1 MLTKADDYPIHQR
14 PEPIA
19 CTGTDRNF
27 YDRYFFNGYAKE
39 GERFFALAFGVY
51 PNRNV
56 MDASF
61 CVIHEGIQHNLRA
74 SRHLGGERMDT
85 CVGPISIE
93 VLEPLRSL
101 RIRVND
107 DENGIKADLTF
118 ESRALA
124 LEEPRFTR
132 ELAPGLLM
140 DYTRMTQNGCY
151 QGTIE
156 VQGSRITVA
165 PGVWLGTRD
174 RSWGIRPVGKSD
186 DASQQALM
194 LQFYWLWAPVNFD
207 DCITLY
213 DLNAD
218 EKGEP
223 WHTHG
228 VVAPLEDGAP
238 ESMETVSSRVRFRSG
253 TRHAESA
260 EITFQ
265 RKGGRQLTL
274 QFEPLYQFYMSGLGY
289 LHPEW
294 GHGIDR
300 GELAVA
306 YDSIDL
312 ASVDEA
318 LPLYLHV
325 QAISH
330 VRMGGKEGLGVLE
343 QLILGPH
350 EPSGFRELFDTAP

>member
-1 MLTKADDYPIHQR
+1 
-14 PEPIA
+14 
-19 CTGTDRNF
+19 
-27 YDRYFFNGYAKE
+27 
-39 GERFFALAFGVY
+39 
-51 PNRNV
+51 
-56 MDASF
+56 
-61 CVIHEGIQHNLRA
+61 
-74 SRHLGGERMDT
+74 MDT
-85 CVGPISIE
+85 RVGPISVE

-101 RIRVND
+101 RILVDD
-107 DENGIKADLTF
+107 DEHGIKADLTF
-118 ESRALA
+118 NCRATA

-132 ELAPGLLM
+132 ELGPGLLM
-140 DYTRMTQNGCY
+140 DYTRLTQNGNY
-151 QGTIE
+151 RGTIE
-156 VQGSRITVA
+156 LQGSRTEVTPEA
-165 PGVWLGTRD
+165 WLGTRD
-174 RSWGIRPVGKSD
+174 RSWGIRPVGKSE
-186 DASQQALM
+186 DASQQAPM

-228 VVAPLEDGAP
+228 IIAPLQDGTP
-238 ESMETVSSRVRFRSG
+238 ETMEAVSSRIRFRSG
-253 TRHAESA
+253 TRHADSA
-260 EITFQ
+260 ELTF
-265 RKGGRQLTL
+265 RRRGGEELIL

-300 GELAVA
+300 GEFTVA

-312 ASVDEA
+312 ATVDEA
-318 LPLYLHV
+318 APLYLHV
-325 QAISH
+325 QAISR

-350 EPSGFRELFDTAP
+350 EPSGFRELFDMAP

>member
-19 CTGTDRNF
+19 TPGTDRNF
-27 YDRYFFNGYAKE
+27 YDRYFFNGYATTGQK
-39 GERFFALAFGVY
+39 FFALALGLY

-56 MDASF
+56 IDASF

-74 SRHLGGERMDT
+74 SRHLRGERMNIR
-85 CVGPISIE
+85 VGPIGIE

-101 RIRVND
+101 RILVDNE
-107 DENGIKADLTF
+107 ENGIKADLTF
-118 ESRALA
+118 TARAAA

-132 ELAPGLLM
+132 EFGSGLLM
-140 DYTRMTQNGCY
+140 DYTRLTQNGSY
-151 QGTIE
+151 QGAIE
-156 VQGSRITVA
+156 VKGDRIDVR
-165 PGVWLGTRD
+165 PGTWLGTRD
-174 RSWGIRPVGKSD
+174 RSWGIRPVGRAD
-186 DASQQALM
+186 DSAQRALL
-194 LQFYWLWAPVNFD
+194 LQFYWLWAPVNFE

-218 EKGEP
+218 EKGNP

-228 VVAPLEDGAP
+228 VIAPLGDGTP
-238 ESMETVSSRVRFRSG
+238 ETMEAVSSRIRYRSG

-260 EITFQ
+260 EIIFQ
-265 RKGGRQLTL
+265 RKGGEKLVL
-274 QFEPLYQFYMSGLGY
+274 EFEPLYQFYMSGLGY

-318 LPLYLHV
+318 APLQLHI
-325 QAISH
+325 QAVSR
-330 VRMGGKEGLGVLE
+330 VRMGGREGLGVLE

-350 EPSGFRELFDTAP
+350 EPSGFKELFDMAP

>member
-1 MLTKADDYPIHQR
+1 MTKADDYPIHQR

-19 CTGTDRNF
+19 KPGTDKNF

-39 GERFFALAFGVY
+39 GQQYFAVAMGTY

-56 MDASF
+56 IDASF
-61 CVIHEGIQHNLRA
+61 CVIHDGVQHNLRA

-85 CVGPISIE
+85 RVGPISIE

-101 RIRVND
+101 RVRVDDGESGIR
-107 DENGIKADLTF
+107 ADLTF
-118 ESRALA
+118 TARAVA

-132 ELAPGLLM
+132 ELGPGLLM
-140 DYTRMTQNGCY
+140 DYTRLTQNGCY
-151 QGTIE
+151 QGTVE
-156 VQGSRITVA
+156 VKGNRIPVT
-165 PGVWLGTRD
+165 PEGWWGTRD
-174 RSWGIRPVGKSD
+174 RSWGIRPVGKAD
-186 DASQQALM
+186 DPAQRALL
-194 LQFYWLWAPVNFD
+194 LQFYWLWAPINFD
-207 DCITLY
+207 DCVTIY

-228 VVAPLEDGAP
+228 VIAPLREGEP
-238 ESMETVSSRVRFRSG
+238 ETMEKVSSRIHFRSG
-253 TRHAESA
+253 TRHAEAA
-260 EITFQ
+260 ELFF
-265 RKGGRQLTL
+265 RRNNGEELVL
-274 QFEPLYQFYMSGLGY
+274 ELEPLYQFYMSGLGY

-300 GELAVA
+300 GEYAVA

-318 LPLYLHV
+318 APMQLHI
-325 QAISH
+325 QAISR
-330 VRMGGKEGLGVLE
+330 VRMGSKVGLGVLE

-350 EPSGFRELFDTAP
+350 EPSGFKELLDLAP